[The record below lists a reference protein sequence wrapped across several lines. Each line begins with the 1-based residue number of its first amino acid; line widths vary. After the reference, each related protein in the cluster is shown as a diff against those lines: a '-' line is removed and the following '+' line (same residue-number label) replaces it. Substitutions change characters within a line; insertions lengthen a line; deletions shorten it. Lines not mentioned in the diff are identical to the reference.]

1 MTGHTTITIKEV
13 DYKLY
18 FGKTAIPVL
27 WKGLFDTQFS
37 NPDMQELLDAMNKMV
52 NENYYSFLKLML
64 YAGIVGYELEFTDR
78 FKPSLTIEKVGK
90 LISGMTEKEEA
101 ELLAAPWI
109 AFWDSF
115 GASLEK
121 VNELEGEPVDG
132 EKKK

>member
-1 MTGHTTITIKEV
+1 MTGKTTITINNT
-13 DYKLY
+13 DYNLY
-18 FGKTAIPVL
+18 FGKSSIPVL
-27 WKGLFDTQFS
+27 NNGLFGNQFS
-37 NPDMQELLDAMNKMV
+37 NPDMQELLTAMDNLVK
-52 NENYYSFLKLML
+52 ENYFSFMKLML

-78 FKPSLTIEKVGK
+78 FKPSITIEKVGE
-90 LISGMTEKEEA
+90 LISNMTEKEEA

-121 VNELEGEPVDG
+121 INELESESQG

>member
-1 MTGHTTITIKEV
+1 M
-13 DYKLY
+13 
-18 FGKTAIPVL
+18 
-27 WKGLFDTQFS
+27 
-37 NPDMQELLDAMNKMV
+37 
-52 NENYYSFLKLML
+52 KLML

-78 FKPSLTIEKVGK
+78 FKPSITIEKVGE

-121 VNELEGEPVDG
+121 VNELEGEPVEG

>member
-1 MTGHTTITIKEV
+1 MTGKTTITINNT
-13 DYKLY
+13 DYNLY
-18 FGKTAIPVL
+18 FGKSSIPVL
-27 WKGLFDTQFS
+27 NNGLFGNQFS
-37 NPDMQELLDAMNKMV
+37 NPDMQELLTAMDNLVK
-52 NENYYSFLKLML
+52 ENYFSFMKLML

-78 FKPSLTIEKVGK
+78 FKPSLTIEKVGE
-90 LISGMTEKEEA
+90 LISNMTEKEEA

-121 VNELEGEPVDG
+121 INELESESQG